1 MWSTQSPSS
10 SGFRIVSSGGVELV
24 ALALFFRRRMK
35 KSTKRETKIT
45 TPPPAAPAI
54 GAIGGGCV
62 EAEAGLVVLLE
73 RLLEGWR
80 IATIF

>member
-1 MWSTQSPSS
+1 
-10 SGFRIVSSGGVELV
+10 
-24 ALALFFRRRMK
+24 MK